1 MPLSS
6 TNYQVNSLVS
16 LPFTTTTSSFTMP
29 AIDSNV
35 TISVGNSNAVGDYL
49 YIENAGFFQLVT
61 RVSSTS
67 ISVTNLG
74 YSVNASPTTNI
85 STGKRVVNSG
95 IGGGD
100 GGGDGG
106 AGSGENGKDAFTET
120 TATFTV
126 PAVNSS
132 VVIPVLDTYSVVAD
146 LIVYIESA
154 GYYSVESASTTGDP
168 TVTAINLGYPENAA
182 PTTSITSNKLV
193 VTAGIRG
200 AAGTNGADG
209 LNAFTRTNASFTV
222 PAANSTVSITVL
234 NSNALPPGVVIFIES
249 AGYYSV
255 SSVTNSTTIVA
266 TNLGYSGNASPTS
279 TITTDKLV
287 VTAGVRG
294 ASGEGGGAGI
304 IDYEDIRFYL

>member
-1 MPLSS
+1 MPISS

-29 AIDSNV
+29 SVSSNV
-35 TISVGNSNAVGDYL
+35 TISVENSSVIANYL
-49 YIENAGFFQLVT
+49 YIEDAGFFELVST
-61 RVSSTS
+61 ISGTEITVS
-67 ISVTNLG
+67 NLG
-74 YSVNASPTTNI
+74 YVGNASPTTTI
-85 STGKRVVNSG
+85 ASGKKITNSG
-95 IGGGD
+95 IK
-100 GGGDGG
+100 G
-106 AGSGENGKDAFTET
+106 ADGENGKDAFTET

-146 LIVYIESA
+146 LIIYIESA

-168 TVTAINLGYPENAA
+168 TITAINLGYPENAA
-182 PTTSITSNKLV
+182 PTTSITSDKLV

-200 AAGTNGADG
+200 AAGTNGVDAT
-209 LNAFTRTNASFTV
+209 TRTNASFTV

-234 NSNALPPGVVIFIES
+234 NSNALPPGIVIFIES

-279 TITTDKLV
+279 TVTTNKLV

-294 ASGEGGGAGI
+294 ASGEGGAGI